1 MIDYLAML
9 LEEQVWEDEEETAS
23 LELPPEGGTVWKK
36 GRAERAP
43 EGETVAPEAADTFP
57 AWLETERAA
66 VQREPVWE
74 EKEEPSAQVE
84 EALPEG
90 GASGEESVLEVL
102 RSGSTSPFPRWA
114 SPRYSSGTAHRESG
128 IYPQLKMGQAAVA
141 YARQRGGTG
150 GLLLSRTEPE
160 EGAAPLPVGE
170 LDRLVERDARRYD
183 GARPLY

>member
-43 EGETVAPEAADTFP
+43 ERETVELEAPDSFP

-66 VQREPVWE
+66 VQWEPIWE
-74 EKEEPSAQVE
+74 EKEEPSAQAE

-90 GASGEESVLEVL
+90 GASGGGE
-102 RSGSTSPFPRWA
+102 RPGSAPEWKHIPISPLGVPPIQFRDC
-114 SPRYSSGTAHRESG
+114 SPGERDLSSAED
-128 IYPQLKMGQAAVA
+128 
-141 YARQRGGTG
+141 GTG
-150 GLLLSRTEPE
+150 GGGLCPSAGKRR
-160 EGAAPLPVGE
+160 GAAAEP
-170 LDRLVERDARRYD
+170 DRAGGGGRPPPGGRAGPAG
-183 GARPLY
+183 GAGRPAL